1 MITLGDIAPSYSLSR
16 IAVCVLI
23 VTVLTIL
30 PSQLNRL
37 SELLSINAKF
47 REPFRAT
54 RDTEHVLLCG
64 YVNDRLKL
72 ESFYRELFHADR
84 YITAGPNFFAIV
96 LSTTEPSGLI
106 YFHQIYIY

>member
-1 MITLGDIAPSYSLSR
+1 MITLGDIPPSYNGTRAAICLLI
-16 IAVCVLI
+16 IAG
-23 VTVLTIL
+23 LTIL
-30 PSQLNRL
+30 PSQLNHL

-84 YITAGPNFFAIV
+84 YITTGTDFFAIV